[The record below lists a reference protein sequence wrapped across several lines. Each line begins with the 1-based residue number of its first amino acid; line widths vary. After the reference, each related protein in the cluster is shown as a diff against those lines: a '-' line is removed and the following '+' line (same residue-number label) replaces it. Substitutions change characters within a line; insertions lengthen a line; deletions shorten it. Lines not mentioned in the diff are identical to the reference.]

1 MSNQSAKK
9 AIYPGSFDPVT
20 LGHIDII
27 SRVSKLFDE
36 VTVVVAQAQNKS
48 SLFSLSERRDLL
60 SECLKG
66 IKNVKVDICEGLTA
80 DYARKK
86 NVNVLIRGLRGIGD
100 FESEWAI
107 AHMNKLIN
115 PEIETFFIFSDLKH
129 SLVSSRIVKEV
140 AANGG
145 PLEDLVPPQAVP
157 QLMKKIGRSK

>member
-1 MSNQSAKK
+1 MSKSAL
-9 AIYPGSFDPVT
+9 YPGSFDPVT

-36 VTVVVAQAQNKS
+36 VTVVVAQAQNKT

-86 NVNVLIRGLRGIGD
+86 NIKVLIRGLRGIGD
-100 FESEWAI
+100 FEQEWVI
-107 AHMNKLIN
+107 AHMNKRLN
-115 PEIETFFIFSDLKH
+115 PEIETFFIFSDLQH
-129 SLVSSRIVKEV
+129 SLISSRVVKEV
-140 AANGG
+140 AFSGG
-145 PLEDLVPPQAVP
+145 PLESLVPPQVIP
-157 QLMKKIGRSK
+157 QLLKKIGRSK